1 MNATTVHRVSGPRRP
16 SSDQPRRLPD
26 SVLPVVHHV
35 TVHVATRATTVRTAP
50 APVHVSA
57 PPVAHGDVRFG
68 DATWYAWH
76 PGQCAVHYLPK
87 GTRIW
92 VKDLATGKVIS
103 CLVTDFEQ
111 DGSRAVD
118 LDTQQ
123 FAELAP
129 LAQGVIRVEVTW

>member
-1 MNATTVHRVSGPRRP
+1 MGSSATHHVSGPLRP
-16 SSDQPRRLPD
+16 ASNQPRRLPD
-26 SVLPVVHHV
+26 SVLPVVHHAV
-35 TVHVATRATTVRTAP
+35 TRVATRTVVPTTP
-50 APVHVSA
+50 APSHVSA
-57 PPVAHGDVRFG
+57 PPVTHGDVRFG

-103 CLVTDFEQ
+103 CVVTDFEQ